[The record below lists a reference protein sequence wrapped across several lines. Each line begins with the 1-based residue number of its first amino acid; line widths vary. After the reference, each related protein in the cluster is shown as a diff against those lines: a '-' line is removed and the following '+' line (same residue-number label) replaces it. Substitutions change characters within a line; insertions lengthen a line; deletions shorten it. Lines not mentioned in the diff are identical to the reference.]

1 MIIKQNKTKMTN
13 ENDLIKKLMVSK
25 QIMEKHR
32 QIPRAGAGGAIP
44 QNIDIPEVQEFSAH
58 QAKYSLPQEFIQ
70 ESKSFST
77 PQKEMSQDRILSS
90 KLPDEIKQLM
100 IEHPI
105 VQPNSMA
112 GPSISNE
119 LVEKASRLMGTT
131 PISEQNTKSK
141 SAPSNSFGIDKET
154 IKSIVRETI
163 EEVLSENGL
172 LVESTSKSNEVF
184 SFRVGKHIFEGKVTK
199 IKKVQ

>member
-1 MIIKQNKTKMTN
+1 MN

-25 QIMEKHR
+25 QIMEKHK
-32 QIPRAGAGGAIP
+32 QMPRTGNGSLP
-44 QNIDIPEVQEFSAH
+44 MNMDIPEVEEYSAP
-58 QAKYSLPQEFIQ
+58 QAKYSLPEEFIQ
-70 ESKSFST
+70 ESKIPKQSP
-77 PQKEMSQDRILSS
+77 PQEMSQDRILSS
-90 KLPDEIKQLM
+90 KLPDEIKRLM

-105 VQPNSMA
+105 SQPNSMA
-112 GPSISNE
+112 GPSISND
-119 LVEKASRLMGTT
+119 LVEKAARLM
-131 PISEQNTKSK
+131 NTDASGKQVGQTQPKQQTQQQSI
-141 SAPSNSFGIDKET
+141 GLDTET

-184 SFRVGKHIFEGKVTK
+184 TFRVGKHIFEGKLTK

>member
-1 MIIKQNKTKMTN
+1 MIIKQNKIKMTN

-25 QIMEKHR
+25 QIMEKHK
-32 QIPRAGAGGAIP
+32 QIPRAGAGGNIP
-44 QNIDIPEVQEFSAH
+44 QNIDIPDVQEFSAP
-58 QAKYSLPQEFIQ
+58 QAKYTLPQEFIQ
-70 ESKSFST
+70 ESKSFTS
-77 PQKEMSQDRILSS
+77 PPKEMSQERILSS

-119 LVEKASRLMGTT
+119 LVEKASRLMGTNPT
-131 PISEQNTKSK
+131 GEVVKPKS
-141 SAPSNSFGIDKET
+141 SPTNSFGIDKET
-154 IKSIVRETI
+154 IKSIVRETV

-184 SFRVGKHIFEGKVTK
+184 SFRVGKHVFEGKVTK

>member
-25 QIMEKHR
+25 QIMEKHK
-32 QIPRAGAGGAIP
+32 QMPRTGVSGEIP
-44 QNIDIPEVQEFSAH
+44 QNIDIPEVQEFSAP

-70 ESKSFST
+70 ESKSFSA
-77 PQKEMSQDRILSS
+77 PPKDMSQDRILSS

-131 PISEQNTKSK
+131 PINEQNTKSK

-184 SFRVGKHIFEGKVTK
+184 SFRVGKHVFEGKVTK